1 MSTYPKTESGLVA
14 LAQEILNGVAAHPTM
29 FPSVS
34 TTDLQLAVQYYQQ
47 NIKTVQA
54 ARAVAQNETE
64 LKNAA
69 RLTLDKLT
77 KKALKAAESDCVD
90 NPGNLV
96 FIGWGGKAPPT
107 PIAAPGA
114 PTNLRST
121 DEGFGTITFAWDKPR
136 TGGAVRNYSLYRTT
150 ADPES
155 GLAQWSLVGFYYSNE
170 ITVENQPRGT
180 QLYYMVNAAN
190 AGGTG
195 PNSNTLPVVL

>member
-1 MSTYPKTESGLVA
+1 MATYPKTESGLVA
-14 LAQEILNGVAAHPTM
+14 LAQEILNGVAAHPTL
-29 FPSVS
+29 FPSV
-34 TTDLQLAVQYYQQ
+34 TTTELQLAVQYYNQAL
-47 NIKTVQA
+47 KTAQA
-54 ARAVAQNETE
+54 SKAEAQKDTE
-64 LKNAA
+64 LKNDA
-69 RLTLDKLT
+69 RHELDVLT
-77 KKALKAAESDCVD
+77 KKAVKAAESDCVD

-121 DEGFGTITFAWDKPR
+121 DEGFGTVVFAWDKPR
-136 TGGAVRNYSLYRTT
+136 TGGTVRNYSLYRTT